1 MGEHIQTEKITC
13 PYCDVEFIDS
23 LDRWDC
29 DEYECKCGK
38 TFFYIR
44 QVFISYNSYRD
55 CTLNGE
61 DHDRVEST
69 KHMDDCS
76 KCDMP
81 LEKNHHASPMEAH
94 QSKEI
99 AR

>member
-1 MGEHIQTEKITC
+1 MNELEQTKIIPC
-13 PYCDVEFIDS
+13 KKK
-23 LDRWDC
+23 
-29 DEYECKCGK
+29 YECKCGK

-69 KHMDDCS
+69 KRMDNCS

-81 LEKNHHASPMEAH
+81 LEKNPHASPRSAPE
-94 QSKEI
+94 
-99 AR
+99 